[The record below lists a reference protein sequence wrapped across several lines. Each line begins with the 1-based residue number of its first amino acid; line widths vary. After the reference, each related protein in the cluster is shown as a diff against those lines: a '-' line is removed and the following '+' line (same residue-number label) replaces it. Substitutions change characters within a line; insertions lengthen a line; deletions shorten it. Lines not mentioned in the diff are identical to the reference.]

1 LKARL
6 YEITSIDNVS
16 CDPLSGFS
24 SVFDGKMS
32 AARNTRGILHPTLHP
47 HVGAYRTSFRDDGA
61 SERIDLLFVFR
72 RKTTLASSP
81 EAFANRF

>member
-24 SVFDGKMS
+24 SVFDGTMS
-32 AARNTRGILHPTLHP
+32 AARNSRGILHNTPHP
-47 HVGAYRTSFRDDGA
+47 HVGAYRTSFRDDGE
-61 SERIDLLFVFR
+61 SQRLDPLFVSNGM
-72 RKTTLASSP
+72 TIPASSP
-81 EAFANRF
+81 EAFVERP